1 MIVTKSPGGNKR
13 VSQFELRKRMIL
25 QRLRE
30 LFHVKYSEREL
41 DTELRFDLERR
52 VEANVAAGM
61 TRKEAEMAAKR
72 EFGSMD
78 LTKEECRDERGMR
91 WLEDLWQDIRFG
103 LRMLQKNPGFTV
115 IAILTLALGI
125 GANTAI
131 FSVVNG
137 VLLNPLPYPEPDQ
150 LVSLSASKPN
160 FPTGSI
166 SYPNFLDWQKENQ
179 SFSSI
184 AVTRG
189 YGFNMTGQGPA
200 EQVSAE
206 FVTADFF
213 PMLGVKP
220 VIGRTF
226 ARSEDVIGVGD
237 VVAISSSLWERK
249 FGSSQ
254 SVLGKVITIDGMNY
268 TIVGVIPAGFNLP
281 LGGFSASDIYA
292 PMAEWTNTAL
302 PVRSAGLGIH
312 GIGRLKP
319 GVSIEQARADMD
331 SVTRHLGA
339 IYPDID
345 KGTGA
350 TLIPLKEKSV
360 GNVRPFLL
368 LLLGAV
374 GLVLLIACVN
384 VANLLLAR
392 STGRSREIAVR
403 SALGA
408 GMGRLIR
415 QMLTESVLLAIAG
428 GALGLA
434 FAGLGTRAA
443 LDTLPA
449 TLPRANEVRLDGR
462 VLLFTMIISVCAGIL
477 FGLVPAIRTA
487 RRNVHETLKESGRGG
502 SGSRHRV
509 HGALAIIEM
518 AMALVLLC
526 SAGLL
531 IRSLAA
537 LWNVNPG
544 FQAENVLTF
553 GMSMPPP
560 MIKASPM
567 AIRAALRDFDA
578 KIAAT
583 PGVEAEALTWASFPM
598 GSEDD
603 DTFWIEGRPKP
614 ASQNEGNWTLR
625 YIVGPNY
632 LSAMRIPLLAG
643 RFFSERDDE
652 HSEHVAIVDNVL
664 AKKFFPDGDA
674 IGHRIDFGNPNGTPD
689 PYQIVGIVGHVKQWG
704 LDTDDQNSLQA
715 QSYFSFMQMSDGAMA
730 MVPPGTGVVVR
741 TNGRAPRLLDSIR
754 HTSEQISKDEVI
766 SGVQT
771 MDEIIEQSLAANRF
785 AMMLLGA
792 FAALALVL
800 ASIGLYGVIAYLVG
814 QRTHEIGIRMA
825 LGAQRR
831 DVLRW
836 VLGQGAWMALVGVA
850 IGLAAAAGL
859 TRLLATQ
866 SLLFGVSGT
875 DPLTFA
881 GVAVVLMLV
890 AMAACW
896 IPARRAMRV
905 DPIIAL
911 RYE

>member
-1 MIVTKSPGGNKR
+1 MFMRNPDDNEH
-13 VSQFELRKRMIL
+13 VSQFELRKRLIL
-25 QRLRE
+25 LRLRE
-30 LFHVKYSEREL
+30 LFHVKQSEREL
-41 DTELRFDLERR
+41 DDELRYDIERR
-52 VEANVAAGM
+52 IEANLAVGM
-61 TRKEAEMAAKR
+61 TAKEAEMAAKR
-72 EFGSMD
+72 EFGSVD
-78 LTKEECRDERGMR
+78 LAKEECRDERGTR
-91 WLEDLWQDIRFG
+91 WIEELWQDLRFG
-103 LRMLQKNPGFTV
+103 LRMLRKNPGFTA

-137 VLLNPLPYPEPDQ
+137 VLLNPLPYPDPDQ

-166 SYPNFLDWQKENQ
+166 SYPNFLDWKKENQ
-179 SFSSI
+179 SFSSM

-189 YGFNMTGQGPA
+189 YGFNLTGQGPA
-200 EQVSAE
+200 EVLNAE

-213 PMLGVKP
+213 PMLGVNP

-226 ARSEDVIGVGD
+226 SPSEDVIGVGD

-254 SVLGKVITIDGMNY
+254 SVLGKTITLDGMNY
-268 TIVGVIPAGFNLP
+268 TIVGVIPAGFDLP
-281 LGGFSASDIYA
+281 LRSFRASDIYA

-319 GVSIEQARADMD
+319 GVSIERAREDMD
-331 SVTRHLGA
+331 SVTRHLAA
-339 IYPDID
+339 IYPDVD

-350 TLIPLKEKSV
+350 TLIPLKEQV
-360 GNVRPFLL
+360 IGTVRPFLL

-408 GMGRLIR
+408 GMGRLLR
-415 QMLTESVLLAIAG
+415 QMLTESVLLALAG
-428 GALGLA
+428 GALGLVI
-434 FAGLGTRAA
+434 AGVGTHAA
-443 LDTLPA
+443 LDVLPA

-462 VLLFTMIISVCAGIL
+462 VLLFTILVSVCAGIL

-487 RRNVHETLKESGRGG
+487 RRNVHESLKEGGRGG
-502 SGSRHRV
+502 SGARHRV
-509 HGALAIIEM
+509 HGALAIVEM

-526 SAGLL
+526 GAGLL

-560 MIKASPM
+560 MIKASPT
-567 AIRAALRDFDA
+567 AIRAALRDFDS
-578 KIAAT
+578 KIAAI
-583 PGVEAEALTWASFPM
+583 PGVEAEALSWGALPM
-598 GSEDD
+598 GGEDD
-603 DTFWIEGRPKP
+603 DTFWIEGQPKP

-625 YIVGPNY
+625 YVVGPNY
-632 LSAMRIPLLAG
+632 LSAMKIPLLAG

-652 HSEHVAIVDNVL
+652 HSERVAVVDDVL
-664 AKKFFPDGDA
+664 ARKIFPKGDA
-674 IGHRIDFGNPNGTPD
+674 IGNRINFGD
-689 PYQIVGIVGHVKQWG
+689 SDSFQIIGIVGHVKQWG
-704 LDTDDQNSLQA
+704 LDTDDQNSLRAETYLPMRQL
-715 QSYFSFMQMSDGAMA
+715 SDNLM
-730 MVPPGTGVVVR
+730 MLVPPGTGVVLR
-741 TNGRAPRLLDSIR
+741 TNGRVPGLMDSVR

-771 MDEIIEQSLAANRF
+771 MDEIIEQSLAAKRF
-785 AMMLLGA
+785 AMMLLGV
-792 FAALALVL
+792 FAMLALVL

-814 QRTHEIGIRMA
+814 QRTHEIGVRIA
-825 LGAQRR
+825 LGAQPG
-831 DVLRW
+831 DVLGW
-836 VLGQGAWMALVGVA
+836 VLGQGARMALAGVA
-850 IGLAAAAGL
+850 IGLAASVGL
-859 TRLLATQ
+859 TRLLAKQ
-866 SLLFGVSGT
+866 SLLFGVSAT
-875 DPLTFA
+875 DPLTFTA
-881 GVAVVLMLV
+881 VAIVLMLV
-890 AMAACW
+890 ALAASW

-905 DPIIAL
+905 DPIVAL

>member
-1 MIVTKSPGGNKR
+1 MNWLEKSRK
-13 VSQFELRKRMIL
+13 FIRKRG
-25 QRLRE
+25 RE
-30 LFHVKYSEREL
+30 EREL
-41 DTELRFDLERR
+41 DDELQYDLERR
-52 VEANVAAGM
+52 IDANLAAGM
-61 TRKEAEMAAKR
+61 TREEAEMTAKR
-72 EFGSMD
+72 EFGSVD
-78 LTKEECRDERGMR
+78 LTKEECRDERGTR
-91 WLEDLWQDIRFG
+91 WLEDLWHDVRFG
-103 LRMLQKNPGFTV
+103 LRMLRKSPGFTA

-137 VLLNPLPYPEPDQ
+137 VLLNSLPYAEPDR
-150 LVSLSASKPN
+150 LVTLHASKPN

-166 SYPNFLDWQKENQ
+166 SYPNFLDWQRDNQ

-184 AVTRG
+184 AVTRS
-189 YGFNMTGQGPA
+189 YGFNLTGTGPA
-200 EQVSAE
+200 EQVNAE
-206 FVTADFF
+206 LVTAEFF
-213 PMLGVKP
+213 PMLGVSP

-226 ARSEDVIGVGD
+226 APSEDVIGVGD

-254 SVLGKVITIDGMNY
+254 SVLGKAITLDGMNY
-268 TIVGVIPAGFNLP
+268 TIVGVIPTGFDLP
-281 LGGFSASDIYA
+281 LRNFRAADIYA
-292 PMAEWTNTAL
+292 PMAEWTNIAL
-302 PVRSAGLGIH
+302 RSRSAGLGIH

-319 GVSIEQARADMD
+319 GVSMEQARADMD
-331 SVTRHLGA
+331 SVTRHLAA

-350 TLIPLKEKSV
+350 TLIPLKEEMV
-360 GNVRPFLL
+360 GRVRPFLL
-368 LLLGAV
+368 LLLGSV
-374 GLVLLIACVN
+374 GIVLLIACVN
-384 VANLLLAR
+384 VANLTVAR
-392 STGRSREIAVR
+392 STGRTREIAVR

-415 QMLTESVLLAIAG
+415 QMLTESVLLAMAG
-428 GALGLA
+428 GALGLLLA
-434 FAGLGTRAA
+434 SMGTRAA
-443 LDTLPA
+443 LDALPA
-449 TLPRANEVRLDGR
+449 TLPRASEVRMDGR
-462 VLLFTMIISVCAGIL
+462 VLLFTVLISVCAGIL
-477 FGLVPAIRTA
+477 FGLIPAMRMA
-487 RRNVHETLKESGRGG
+487 RRNVYETLKEGGRGG
-502 SGSRHRV
+502 SGKRHRV
-509 HGALAIIEM
+509 QGALVIVEM
-518 AMALVLLC
+518 AMALILLTG
-526 SAGLL
+526 AGLL

-537 LWNVNPG
+537 LWDVNPG
-544 FQAENVLTF
+544 FQAKNVLIF

-560 MIKASPM
+560 MIKASPT

-583 PGVEAEALTWASFPM
+583 PGVEAEALTWAAFPM
-598 GSEDD
+598 GGEDD

-625 YIVGPNY
+625 YIVEPNY

-652 HSEHVAIVDNVL
+652 HSEHVAVVDDVL
-664 AKKFFPDGDA
+664 ARKFFPKGDA
-674 IGHRIDFGNPNGTPD
+674 IGHRINFGNPNGTPD
-689 PYQIVGIVGHVKQWG
+689 PYQIIGIVGHVKQWG

-715 QSYFSFMQMSDGAMA
+715 QSYFSFMQMNDGAMA

-741 TNGRAPRLLDSIR
+741 TNGRVPGLMDSIR

-771 MDEIIEQSLAANRF
+771 MDEIIEQSLAAKRF

-814 QRTHEIGIRMA
+814 QRIHEIGIRMA
-825 LGAQRR
+825 LGAQRG

-866 SLLFGVSGT
+866 SLLFGVSAT
-875 DPLTFA
+875 DPLTFT
-881 GVAVVLMLV
+881 GVAVVLMIV
-890 AMAACW
+890 ALAACW

-905 DPIIAL
+905 DPIVAL